1 MSTTIEV
8 IPQQYTYRQLL
19 ELKPEATEK
28 VKEWWSNVSWDDNYW
43 AESVT
48 DFAKEEGYELGFVI
62 DAIYW
67 SGFWS
72 QGDVACWTGYVDI
85 CQWLKAHCK
94 DSIGLSAW
102 VELIREGVIDK
113 HISVGHVGRYY
124 HENSMYFGY
133 VEDNTD
139 AFEDTEV
146 MTTESIFK
154 GMTIASVFDLILAS
168 DCAYKT
174 TEEIREA
181 VIATAQYYAKDV
193 YIKLEKEYDYV
204 MSEANLIEVCEC
216 NEWLFNAEGER
227 V

>member
-1 MSTTIEV
+1 METIE
-8 IPQQYTYRQLL
+8 QQYTYRQLL

-28 VKEWWSNVSWDDNYW
+28 IKEWWSNACWDDNYRS
-43 AESVT
+43 ESVIEC
-48 DFAKEEGYELGFVI
+48 AKEDGHALGFVI
-62 DAIYW
+62 DVIYW

-72 QGDVACWTGYVDI
+72 QGDGACWTGQVDI
-85 CQWLKAHCK
+85 SKWLKTHCK

-124 HENSMYFGY
+124 HENSMAFGY
-133 VEDNTD
+133 IEDNTD
-139 AFEDTEV
+139 VFSREGDV
-146 MTTESIFK
+146 MTTESIFQS
-154 GMTIASVFDLILAS
+154 MTIANVFDLIEAS
-168 DCAYKT
+168 DFEYKT
-174 TEEIREA
+174 TEGIREA
-181 VIATAQYYAKDV
+181 IIKSGQDFAQDIYR
-193 YIKLEKEYDYV
+193 KLEKEYDYV

>member
-1 MSTTIEV
+1 METIE
-8 IPQQYTYRQLL
+8 QHYTYEQLT
-19 ELKPEATEK
+19 PTAQEK
-28 VKEWWSNVSWDDNYW
+28 VLEWWGNVLWDDNYW
-43 AESVT
+43 SECVI
-48 DFAKEEGYELGFVI
+48 DCAKEDGYALGFVI
-62 DAIYW
+62 DDIYW

-72 QGDVACWTGYVDI
+72 QGDGACWAGQVDI

-113 HISVGHVGRYY
+113 HMSVSHVGRYY
-124 HENSMYFGY
+124 HENSMDFGY
-133 VEDNTD
+133 IEDNTD
-139 AFEDTEV
+139 TFEDTDV

-154 GMTIASVFDLILAS
+154 GMTIANVFDLIEAS

-181 VIATAQYYAKDV
+181 VITAAQDYAKDV
-193 YIKLEKEYDYV
+193 YIKLEKEYDY
-204 MSEANLIEVCEC
+204 MLSAANLIEMCEC